1 MTFDIRLGTISSGKR
16 LRLNCVHFDAHLRA
30 SAQSTRTDRRISPTT
45 NGMRRA
51 VPLRMYSTTD
61 ELEDRINVRKYELM
75 AKLAEF
81 KADTK
86 AEASTDM
93 ETVKAKLAKLE
104 HSLKDGWDNMTE
116 AVKTQL
122 NDWLAN

>member
-1 MTFDIRLGTISSGKR
+1 MHIS
-16 LRLNCVHFDAHLRA
+16 
-30 SAQSTRTDRRISPTT
+30 
-45 NGMRRA
+45 
-51 VPLRMYSTTD
+51 MYSTSD
-61 ELEDRINVRKYELM
+61 ELKDRINVRKFELM

-81 KADTK
+81 KADTR
-86 AEASTDM
+86 AEASSDIDA
-93 ETVKAKLAKLE
+93 VKAKLAKLE